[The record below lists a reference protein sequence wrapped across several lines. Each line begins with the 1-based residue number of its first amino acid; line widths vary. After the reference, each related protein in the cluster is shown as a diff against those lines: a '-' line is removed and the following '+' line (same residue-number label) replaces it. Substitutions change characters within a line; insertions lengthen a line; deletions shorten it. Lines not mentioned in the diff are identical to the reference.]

1 MSAGL
6 DRREAVAALLAGRRD
21 FLVVTGL
28 GSASYDVAACGDRA
42 ENFYLWGAMGG
53 TAMVGLG
60 LALAQPERRIMVV
73 TGDGEMLMGL
83 GALATIAVAG
93 ARNLAIVVLDN
104 WSYGETGGQP
114 SHTAHRV
121 DLAAIAKG
129 CGWEDTR
136 TIVDAAGLDQLA
148 RALDRAGPI
157 FAVIRIAPGEKPR
170 VLPPRDGA
178 FLTQRFRAKLGS
190 AEP

>member
-1 MSAGL
+1 MSEGL
-6 DRREAVAALLAGRRD
+6 DRRAVVAALLARRRD
-21 FLVVTGL
+21 LLVVTGL
-28 GSASYDVAACGDRA
+28 GSASYDVAACGDRV

-53 TAMVGLG
+53 AAMVGLG
-60 LALAQPERRIMVV
+60 LALAQPERRVLVV

-104 WSYGETGGQP
+104 RRYGETGAQL
-114 SHTAHRV
+114 SHTAHGV
-121 DLAAIAKG
+121 NLAAIAKG
-129 CGWEDTR
+129 CGWENTS
-136 TIVDAAGLDQLA
+136 TIVGELGLDQLA
-148 RALDRAGPI
+148 RAIHRDGPL

-178 FLTQRFRAKLGS
+178 FLTQRFRAGLGL

>member
-1 MSAGL
+1 MSAEL

-21 FLVVTGL
+21 LLVATGL
-28 GSASYDVAACGDRA
+28 GSASYDVAARGDRA

-53 TAMVGLG
+53 AAMVGLG
-60 LALAQPERRIMVV
+60 LALARPERRVVVV

-93 ARNLAIVVLDN
+93 VRNLAIVVLDN
-104 WSYGETGGQP
+104 RSYGETGAQP
-114 SHTAHRV
+114 SHTAHDV

-129 CGWEDTR
+129 CGWER
-136 TIVDAAGLDQLA
+136 TYTFADEAGVDQLA
-148 RALDRAGPI
+148 RALHHDAPL

-178 FLTQRFRAKLGS
+178 FLTQRFRAKLGI

>member
-1 MSAGL
+1 MSAEL

-21 FLVVTGL
+21 LLVATGL
-28 GSASYDVAACGDRA
+28 GSASYDVAVCGDRA

-53 TAMVGLG
+53 AAMVGLG
-60 LALAQPERRIMVV
+60 LALAQPERRVVVV

-93 ARNLAIVVLDN
+93 VRNLAIVVLDN
-104 WSYGETGGQP
+104 RSYGETGAQP
-114 SHTAHRV
+114 SHTAHDV

-129 CGWEDTR
+129 CGWER
-136 TIVDAAGLDQLA
+136 TYTFADEPGVDQLA
-148 RALDRAGPI
+148 RALHHDAPL

-178 FLTQRFRAKLGS
+178 FLTQRFRAKLGI

>member
-1 MSAGL
+1 MSAEL

-21 FLVVTGL
+21 LLVATGL

-53 TAMVGLG
+53 AAMVGLG
-60 LALAQPERRIMVV
+60 LALAQPERRVVVV

-93 ARNLAIVVLDN
+93 VRNLAIVVLDN
-104 WSYGETGGQP
+104 RSYGETGAQP
-114 SHTAHRV
+114 SHTAHGV

-129 CGWEDTR
+129 CGWER
-136 TIVDAAGLDQLA
+136 TYTFADEAGVDQLA
-148 RALDRAGPI
+148 RALHHDAPL

-178 FLTQRFRAKLGS
+178 FLTQRFRAKLGI

>member
-1 MSAGL
+1 
-6 DRREAVAALLAGRRD
+6 V
-21 FLVVTGL
+21 
-28 GSASYDVAACGDRA
+28 
-42 ENFYLWGAMGG
+42 
-53 TAMVGLG
+53 
-60 LALAQPERRIMVV
+60 VV

-93 ARNLAIVVLDN
+93 VRNLAIVVLDN
-104 WSYGETGGQP
+104 RSYGETGAQP
-114 SHTAHRV
+114 SHTAHDV

-129 CGWEDTR
+129 CGWER
-136 TIVDAAGLDQLA
+136 TYTFADEAGVDQLA
-148 RALDRAGPI
+148 RALHHDAPL

-178 FLTQRFRAKLGS
+178 FLTQRFRAKLGI

>member
-1 MSAGL
+1 MSAEL

-21 FLVVTGL
+21 LLVATGL

-53 TAMVGLG
+53 AAMVGLG
-60 LALAQPERRIMVV
+60 LALARPERRVVVV

-93 ARNLAIVVLDN
+93 VRNLAIVVLDN
-104 WSYGETGGQP
+104 RSYGETGAQP
-114 SHTAHRV
+114 SHTAHGV
-121 DLAAIAKG
+121 DLAAIARG
-129 CGWEDTR
+129 CGWER
-136 TIVDAAGLDQLA
+136 TYTFADEAGVDQLA
-148 RALDRAGPI
+148 RALHHDAPL

-178 FLTQRFRAKLGS
+178 FLTQRFRAKLGI